1 MGLIL
6 SCLDSLSHFGF
17 SKHVLEKQSFC
28 MVQDLK
34 SFCGLENFSNI
45 QHTYSCSRKES
56 ILSMWDIFLTSR
68 IYYSHFQRGLG
79 LVTSMSWHLT
89 RGQKLG
95 FFSSFRPK
103 TYGCIT
109 QLQKL
114 GFSAQHPHVW
124 LYIFSKSFIFSE
136 IRKINL
142 LSFVIYIFQ
151 SMLLHVQSFFIFLLN
166 NKIE

>member
-1 MGLIL
+1 
-6 SCLDSLSHFGF
+6 
-17 SKHVLEKQSFC
+17 

-34 SFCGLENFSNI
+34 SFCGLENFFNI
-45 QHTYSCSRKES
+45 RYTYSCSRKKS
-56 ILSMWDIFLTSR
+56 ILSMRDMFLTSR

-103 TYGCIT
+103 IYGCIS

-114 GFSAQHPHVW
+114 GFSAQHCHVW
-124 LYIFSKSFIFSE
+124 LYVFSKSFIFSE
-136 IRKINL
+136 VRKINL
-142 LSFVIYIFQ
+142 LSCHICILIDAVTCPVFFHFFT
-151 SMLLHVQSFFIFLLN
+151 LLLLS
-166 NKIE
+166 KSPLYKHICIPFYT